1 MKEKTMTFT
10 KLAFAA
16 ALGTAALCAP
26 AFAQQDQGGTATQ
39 QGAAASSPD
48 ASAQSSTQTMAQ
60 NSTAKHTKKHQKSS
74 DAQGG
79 AMSPAG
85 QSAGGAATDSQS
97 SPSAGQ
103 TQTPS
108 PQ

>member
-1 MKEKTMTFT
+1 MTLT
-10 KLAFAA
+10 KFAFAA

-26 AFAQQDQGGTATQ
+26 AFAQQDQAATQ
-39 QGAAASSPD
+39 QGAAALSPD
-48 ASAQSSTQTMAQ
+48 ANAQSSTQTVAQ
-60 NSTAKHTKKHQKSS
+60 NATTKHTKKHQKSS

-85 QSAGGAATDSQS
+85 QSAGGAAATDSAQGG
-97 SPSAGQ
+97 AGQ
-103 TQTPS
+103 AQTPA

>member
-1 MKEKTMTFT
+1 MTLT
-10 KLAFAA
+10 KFAFAA

-26 AFAQQDQGGTATQ
+26 AFAQQDQAATQ

-48 ASAQSSTQTMAQ
+48 ANAQSSTQTVAQ

-74 DAQGG
+74 DAQGD

-85 QSAGGAATDSQS
+85 QSAGAATTDSAQGGG
-97 SPSAGQ
+97 GQ

>member
-1 MKEKTMTFT
+1 MKLTNLGLA

-26 AFAQQDQGGTATQ
+26 AFAQQDQGGTAMPQ
-39 QGAAASSPD
+39 GGAAASAPD
-48 ASAQSSTQTMAQ
+48 TSAQSSTQTMAQ

-85 QSAGGAATDSQS
+85 QSGGATTTDSAQGG
-97 SPSAGQ
+97 AGQ
-103 TQTPS
+103 TQTPA

>member
-1 MKEKTMTFT
+1 MKEKTMTLT

-26 AFAQQDQGGTATQ
+26 AFAQQDQGGAATQ

-48 ASAQSSTQTMAQ
+48 ANGQSSTQTMAQ
-60 NSTAKHTKKHQKSS
+60 SSTAKHTKKHQKSS
-74 DAQGG
+74 DAQGD

-85 QSAGGAATDSQS
+85 QSAGGAATTENAQGG
-97 SPSAGQ
+97 AGQ
-103 TQTPS
+103 AQTPA